1 MSAAVPAAQSAQ
13 SAPPASQPALRAPH
27 RRRLHDIWRSA
38 GWPCHD
44 ALEIDLLAAGLVS
57 RHWDAQGRETLRV
70 TSAGI
75 HWLAVAR
82 RRCQAA
88 RGVHES
94 LVEQVA
100 CAMQR
105 AGRVVW
111 RGLSLRAPLPQ
122 PEGGTRW
129 ALAMPDVF
137 SIRHTTSE
145 QHVEPIV
152 HEIKVSRADLLSDLR
167 RSDKAAA
174 YLALSGQCWYVLRE
188 GIARDDEIPPAYGV
202 MVARAGELI
211 VHRPA
216 PQRPMQLPFA
226 VWMALAR
233 ATCERP
239 PEEPAQGLLMAEP
252 PAVECSPGCGG

>member
-1 MSAAVPAAQSAQ
+1 MAAPEAALSGLGA
-13 SAPPASQPALRAPH
+13 AH

-44 ALEIDLLAAGLVS
+44 PMEIDLLAAGVLS
-57 RHWDAQGRETLRV
+57 RHWDMQGRETLRV
-70 TSAGI
+70 TDTGI
-75 HWLAVAR
+75 EWLTAAR
-82 RRCQAA
+82 RRSQAA
-88 RGVHES
+88 RGAHET
-94 LVEQVA
+94 LVERVA
-100 CAMQR
+100 CQMQR

-111 RGLSLRAPLPQ
+111 RGLSLRAPLTQ
-122 PEGGTRW
+122 PDGATRW

-137 SIRHTTSE
+137 SIRHTTIE

-188 GIARDDEIPPAYGV
+188 GIARADEIPPAYGV
-202 MVARAGELI
+202 MVARADALDVE
-211 VHRPA
+211 RPA
-216 PQRPMQLPFA
+216 PQRPMRLPFA

-233 ATCERP
+233 AACERQ
-239 PEEPAQGLLMAEP
+239 PEEPAQGLLGSEG
-252 PAVECSPGCGG
+252 PAAECSTGCDA